1 MPDIGTPER
10 SIVDAALTCYAH
22 YGVSKTTF
30 EDVAREA
37 NCSRAT
43 VYRYFPGKQAL
54 LAGVV
59 GAEIRRVATHLE
71 PEARAAETLE
81 DLLVTVLVRG
91 GREFEEHDALRHVLA
106 VEPEV
111 VLPHVVFDGA
121 ERLFAVATAVLTP
134 HLSRFLPPT
143 TAIRTGEWVCRLAI
157 TYLFSPSDHVA
168 LGDEASTRRLVRTFV
183 LPGLAVSEE
192 RELVATR

>member
-10 SIVDAALTCYAH
+10 AIVDAALTCYAH

-37 NCSRAT
+37 SCSRAT

-59 GAEIRRVATHLE
+59 GAEIRRIAAHLE
-71 PEARAAETLE
+71 PEARAAGTLE
-81 DLLVTVLVRG
+81 DLLVTVLVRA
-91 GREFEEHDALRHVLA
+91 GREFEGHDALRHVLA

-111 VLPHVVFDGA
+111 VLPQVVFDGA

-157 TYLFSPSDHVA
+157 TYLFSPSDHVSLA
-168 LGDEASTRRLVRTFV
+168 DEASTRRLVRTFV

-192 RELVATR
+192 RELIATR